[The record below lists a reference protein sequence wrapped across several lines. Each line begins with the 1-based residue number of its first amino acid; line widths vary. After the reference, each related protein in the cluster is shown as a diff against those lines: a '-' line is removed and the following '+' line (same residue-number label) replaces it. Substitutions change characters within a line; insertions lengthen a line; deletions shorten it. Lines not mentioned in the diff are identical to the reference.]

1 MTTYNVYGNETPV
14 VVNGNDGDDYALGT
28 VVQVASGVVGIIIK
42 ARQYFSNPLPSGPVT
57 WHVSDLATL
66 DLLGSYTFTSPGSGW
81 VEQNC
86 TPIPI
91 TGPRNLLVW
100 CGTPDGYVYT
110 NGKFTSAAI
119 VSGPL
124 TAPKSADD
132 PQGIGNGRF
141 GGDSTSP
148 PGATSGAT
156 AYYADFVFEVLPPQ
170 GQAAFTLGLAPAGT
184 GARDS
189 AGVAA
194 VGLGLAVAATG
205 DAPPIPPNEGAAE
218 LGLVLVLA
226 GTGSTPA
233 PTPPAEGVA
242 AFTLG
247 LAPAGTGKAPREGV
261 AALDVRF
268 ALAGTGNTPDV
279 APLVAGPRL
288 ITSASLSRIV
298 TRSAAA

>member
-1 MTTYNVYGNETPV
+1 VTTYNVYGNETPAV
-14 VVNGNDGDDYALGT
+14 VDGDDNDDYALGT
-28 VVQVASGVVGIIIK
+28 VVQVGSVTGTIIK

-66 DLLGSYTFTSPGSGW
+66 DLLGSYTFTSPVSGW

-91 TGPRNLLVW
+91 VGPRNLLVW

-124 TAPKSADD
+124 TAPRSADD

-141 GGDSTSP
+141 GGDPTSP
-148 PGATSGAT
+148 PSGTSGAT
-156 AYYADFVFEVLPPQ
+156 AYFADLVFEVLPPQ

-194 VGLGLAVAATG
+194 AGLGLAVATTG
-205 DAPPIPPNEGAAE
+205 EAPPIPPSEGVVEFGIA
-218 LGLVLVLA
+218 LTLA
-226 GTGSTPA
+226 GTGLTPA

-247 LAPAGTGKAPREGV
+247 LTPAAAGKAPSAGV
-261 AALDVRF
+261 AALEIRF
-268 ALAGTGNTPDV
+268 AIAGTGNTPTV

-288 ITSASLSRIV
+288 ITSAALSRIV